1 MDIILTREKEVNGT
15 LTVKV
20 TKADYADN
28 VQKSLKKIKKQAKMP
43 GFRPGMVPMGL
54 IQKMYGLEVKA
65 EEMQKLV
72 SESINNYIKE
82 QKLELM
88 TSPVNTDADKVDV
101 ETCDDFEMHFEVGLA
116 PEFSITL
123 DDKDSIPYYDIEIT
137 DEMVNT
143 EVDMYRR
150 RQGSMEESE
159 TYSDGDLMRGKLVE
173 LDGNGQVKEG
183 GISIDETSIMPK
195 YFSNEDQKKL
205 FEGAQKG
212 DVVFNVSKAYD
223 GKDTEIAAILKVD
236 KEEVA
241 QHTGDFKYTIT
252 SISHMKPAEVNQE
265 LFDVV
270 FGKDTV
276 KDESEFRARI
286 KEKLE
291 KVYVQ
296 DSDYKLILDVKD
308 SCRGKVGE
316 LTLPE
321 ELIKKEMLKESKDE
335 KGREEVE
342 NQFPQILKERKWY
355 LIYTRLI
362 DQLNVK
368 VDDETIK
375 EAAKVVARSQF
386 AQYGLNDVPEEYID
400 NYAGQMMKDK
410 KQFEQLLGRAYDIEL
425 TKAIKNT
432 VKLDHQTISVK
443 DFNAKFNA

>member
-1 MDIILTREKEVNGT
+1 
-15 LTVKV
+15 
-20 TKADYADN
+20 
-28 VQKSLKKIKKQAKMP
+28 
-43 GFRPGMVPMGL
+43 MGL

-173 LDGNGQVKEG
+173 LDENGQVKEG

-241 QHTGDFKYTIT
+241 QMFDKYDDTIYRCY
-252 SISHMKPAEVNQE
+252 AELRNYFQLKE
-265 LFDVV
+265 GRL
-270 FGKDTV
+270 
-276 KDESEFRARI
+276 EPQ
-286 KEKLE
+286 KEKISQYLCNKRVSLTE
-291 KVYVQ
+291 NKRKQLFYF
-296 DSDYKLILDVKD
+296 ILFFITWIVK
-308 SCRGKVGE
+308 
-316 LTLPE
+316 
-321 ELIKKEMLKESKDE
+321 I
-335 KGREEVE
+335 
-342 NQFPQILKERKWY
+342 
-355 LIYTRLI
+355 
-362 DQLNVK
+362 
-368 VDDETIK
+368 TIFC
-375 EAAKVVARSQF
+375 S
-386 AQYGLNDVPEEYID
+386 
-400 NYAGQMMKDK
+400 
-410 KQFEQLLGRAYDIEL
+410 
-425 TKAIKNT
+425 
-432 VKLDHQTISVK
+432 
-443 DFNAKFNA
+443 